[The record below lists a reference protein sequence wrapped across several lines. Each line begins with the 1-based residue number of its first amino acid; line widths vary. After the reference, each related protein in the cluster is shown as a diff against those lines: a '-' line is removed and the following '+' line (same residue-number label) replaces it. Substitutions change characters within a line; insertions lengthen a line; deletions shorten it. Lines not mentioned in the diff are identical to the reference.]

1 MMKKYSKKARLGLG
15 ASFLIVVV
23 LAMGWRS
30 DEFIMRTVW
39 LLGADNLPQIQ
50 HALEPTTIAWSEVHW
65 SGDIQEPL
73 LNESSGLAASNRH
86 EDLLWSINDSGDGPN
101 LFAMST
107 TGIARGQWQIAT
119 ATPTDWEAMSSFQ
132 LNGES
137 YLLVAD
143 VGDNFATRST
153 VSFLVVREPS
163 LEQDQSVLIPVE
175 WGGEFV
181 YPDGPR
187 DCEAVAVDIVN
198 EEVLFLSKRTFPNE
212 LYSVPLRSS
221 ADRPLIASKVSDL
234 YPLPRN
240 VPEHGKLYGR
250 SAKYQGMPTGM
261 SLRGNRLLVVTYR
274 DAYLY
279 DLLDVARE
287 PLRIP
292 LPLVGQ
298 REAIA
303 FAKDSD
309 SLAFVSRERKRG
321 EEVADLFSVRFALD
335 ALGQMPEVE

>member
-23 LAMGWRS
+23 LVMGWRS
-30 DEFIMRTVW
+30 DEFIRRTVW

-50 HALEPTTIAWSEVHW
+50 HALEPTTIAWSEVRW

-107 TGIARGQWQIAT
+107 TGRARGQWQIAT
-119 ATPTDWEAMSSFQ
+119 ATPIDWEAMSSFQ
-132 LNGES
+132 LDGES

-143 VGDNFATRST
+143 VGDNFAIRST

-212 LYSVPLRSS
+212 LYSVPLRTS
-221 ADRPLIASKVSDL
+221 ADGPLVAKKVSNL

-240 VPEHGKLYGR
+240 VPEHGELYGR

-261 SLRGNRLLVVTYR
+261 SLRGNRLLVATYR

-309 SLAFVSRERKRG
+309 SLAFVSRERPNGR
-321 EEVADLFSVRFALD
+321 EIADLFSLRFALG
-335 ALGQMPEVE
+335 APGQMPGVE